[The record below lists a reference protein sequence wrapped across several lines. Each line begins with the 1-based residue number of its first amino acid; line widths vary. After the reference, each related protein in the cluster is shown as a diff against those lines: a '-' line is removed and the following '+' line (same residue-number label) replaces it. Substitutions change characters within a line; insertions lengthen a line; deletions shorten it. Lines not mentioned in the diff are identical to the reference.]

1 MKEMMGMPESM
12 VQMRGMRGIRVEM
25 RGIGVGMRGIR
36 VGMRGIG
43 VGMRG
48 IRVGMLGM
56 WGNKVGVPGTES
68 GNEEK
73 KGEIFCTGVEL
84 LNYN

>member
-12 VQMRGMRGIRVEM
+12 VQMRGMRGISVEM
-25 RGIGVGMRGIR
+25 RGIG

-48 IRVGMLGM
+48 IRVRMLGM
-56 WGNKVGVPGTES
+56 WGIRVGVPGTES
-68 GNEEK
+68 GNEEN
-73 KGEIFCTGVEL
+73 KGENFLYRSGIDEL
-84 LNYN
+84 